1 MSKLKICPHC
11 GEKNPPDALD
21 CSNCDEDISSVPTTD
36 EQQLAAKKS
45 SESVETSALV
55 RVCSECGAEN
65 PPNSRKCL
73 KCHEDISDII
83 PTPSSVSSQTN
94 DPMTQIIAPKTELLV
109 QSTGFVLRSLDGKII
124 FNIERE
130 NIVVGR
136 EHELKNYL
144 TEKTF
149 VSRRHCQFTLENG
162 ELFVEDFNSAY
173 STYVNNQK
181 IFRKTKLSK
190 GDEVGLG
197 GAVFNGSRQDK
208 AAYFSVE

>member
-1 MSKLKICPHC
+1 
-11 GEKNPPDALD
+11 
-21 CSNCDEDISSVPTTD
+21 
-36 EQQLAAKKS
+36 
-45 SESVETSALV
+45 
-55 RVCSECGAEN
+55 
-65 PPNSRKCL
+65 
-73 KCHEDISDII
+73 
-83 PTPSSVSSQTN
+83 
-94 DPMTQIIAPKTELLV
+94 MTQIAPKTELLV
-109 QSTGFVLRSLDGKII
+109 QSTGFVLRSLDGQII
-124 FNIERE
+124 FYIDRD

-149 VSRRHCQFTLENG
+149 VSRRHCQFTIENG
-162 ELFVEDFNSAY
+162 ELFVEDLNSAN

-208 AAYFSVE
+208 AAYFSVK